1 MKNALSLYK
10 FRTTLNNLRIWVILG
25 LMVLLNISCEEVV
38 QVDLEENTPRL
49 VIDASLEKY
58 KNAEKS
64 TQTILLSKTTGFYEE
79 PIVPVEDADINV
91 SDAQGNI
98 YEFKHAN
105 SGLYINSSMNLTLNE
120 EYKLEVKYK
129 DEVYTATEKLMPV
142 TKIESI
148 EQAENGGFEGDE
160 IEIKVF
166 YEDPATEVNYY
177 VFTFTNE
184 KTKLEIYDDEFS
196 NGNRIFGYYSN
207 EDIEVNDTIQVE
219 MGGISKSYYEYLFI
233 LRSQV
238 GSGGGP
244 FETQPATVKGNIVN
258 QTNEDNFPFGY
269 FQLSEV
275 DSTSYIVK

>member
-1 MKNALSLYK
+1 MKKALSLYK
-10 FRTTLNNLRIWVILG
+10 FRITLNNPGNWIILG

-58 KNAEKS
+58 KNSEKS

-91 SDAQGNI
+91 SDAQGNV
-98 YEFKHAN
+98 YKFKHAN
-105 SGLYINSSMNLTLNE
+105 SGLYINSSINLILNE
-120 EYKLEVKYK
+120 EYKLEVNYK
-129 DEVYTATEKLMPV
+129 DEVYTATEKMMPV
-142 TKIESI
+142 TEIDTV
-148 EQAENGGFEGDE
+148 EQLDTGGFTGDE

-166 YEDPATEVNYY
+166 YEDPADEVNYY

-184 KTKLEIYDDEFS
+184 KTKLEIYNDEFS

-207 EDIEVNDTIQVE
+207 EDIKVNDTINIE
-219 MGGISKSYYEYLFI
+219 MGGISKPYYEYLFI

-258 QTNEDNFPFGY
+258 QTNADNFPFGY
-269 FQLSEV
+269 FQLSQV